1 MSGLVHHY
9 GLIALFLI
17 VMFESGGV
25 PLPGETALVAA
36 GVFASRGE
44 LDIVEVIAVAA
55 VAAILGDNIGYWAGR
70 TGGRKL
76 LERSKLLS
84 RWTERVLPWSEG
96 FFHRHGAKTIFIGR
110 FFSVLRV
117 TAAWM
122 AGVSRMRWLK
132 FLAWN
137 AAGGICWAALV
148 GLVAYY
154 LGHAAADAISRYG
167 LIGGAVLVVLAALAF
182 VGFHFWKKRLLRAES
197 DSS

>member
-1 MSGLVHHY
+1 MTSLVHHY

-17 VMFESGGV
+17 VMLESGGV

-36 GVFASRGE
+36 GVFASQGE
-44 LDIVEVIAVAA
+44 LNIVEVIAVAA
-55 VAAILGDNIGYWAGR
+55 AAAIIGDNLGYWAGR

-76 LERSKLLS
+76 LERSKFLS
-84 RWTERVLPWSEG
+84 RWMDRVLPWAEG

-122 AGVSRMRWLK
+122 AGVSRMPWLK

-137 AAGGICWAALV
+137 AAGGICWAVLV

-167 LIGGAVLVVLAALAF
+167 LIGGVALVVLAALAL

-197 DSS
+197 ESP

>member
-17 VMFESGGV
+17 VMLESGGV
-25 PLPGETALVAA
+25 PLPGETALVTA

-44 LDIVEVIAVAA
+44 LDIIEVIAVAA
-55 VAAILGDNIGYWAGR
+55 TAAILGDNVGYWAGR

-84 RWTERVLPWSEG
+84 RWTEGVLPWAEG

-122 AGVSRMRWLK
+122 AGISRMPWLK

-154 LGHAAADAISRYG
+154 LGQAAADAISRYG
-167 LIGGAVLVVLAALAF
+167 LVGGSVLVVLAALAL